1 MKSKL
6 WIRLFESISLTL
18 TQYVISIILKYV
30 RRLEWASRVWRQ
42 WWRQL

>member
-30 RRLEWASRVWRQ
+30 RRLEWASRV
-42 WWRQL
+42 